1 MKRLLLIVLAV
12 LLLAG
17 CGKKPDSQTPTESTP
32 PQEDGADYR
41 YVVDS
46 TLEDQTDGAVCEYRL
61 DTDSYFGI
69 TGIGSHILAM
79 GNKGLTVLTGQ
90 WGEVT
95 ASFATGDIR
104 SATIMDTAATGIAYY
119 MPNSRQVIVRN
130 PQLQEVVCLDLPKEI
145 VGMPCISLD
154 RNEVFYSTGSEIRA
168 MKMENGISR
177 LVRQQTAVT
186 QSLLSLHFDGKVLL
200 CECTD
205 ADGVVE
211 LEYISAETGQT
222 LGQGANIVE
231 METYQDRYFAFW
243 QDGIVLQSAF
253 GSRTG
258 AAQSLFAPLPSAE
271 EGGGR
276 AAVLEMNGAVDYVQ
290 TEGGLQLSF
299 YDFATGKCTAQ
310 KTLPGVSSPVG
321 FHSDGSYV
329 WMIATDTVNVCQTLY
344 RWDLSKSLNADESVY
359 ISPLYTSKNPDT
371 EGLAQCKT
379 MAGTFQTQYGVKVM
393 FWEDA
398 LVHTAGYSVTAEHH
412 TQVIMDMMKEMEPL
426 LSLVPEKFLLK
437 TVEAGWIRIA
447 IVQDIHNGP
456 DWVQFWEGGDCWIL
470 IKSGTDVVSALIQGM
485 AYGIDSHVLGNSRDF
500 DTWNNLN
507 PSGFQYS
514 YSDKL
519 QEDSKYLQPDRRAFT
534 DAAAMNY
541 PHEDRCRI
549 FYHAMQP
556 DNADMFKTSTMQAK
570 LLRLCTG
577 IREAYNLEKKTVEYA
592 WEQYL
597 NTSLAYVPE
606 Q

>member
-1 MKRLLLIVLAV
+1 MKRLFLILLAV

-17 CGKKPDSQTPTESTP
+17 CGKKPEPVVPTESTP
-32 PQEDGADYR
+32 PVVEGVDYR
-41 YVVDS
+41 YMKDS
-46 TLEDQTDGAVCEYRL
+46 AVEEQTGGAVHQYRL

-69 TGIGSHILAM
+69 AGMGSHILVM

-90 WGEVT
+90 WGEVLATLST
-95 ASFATGDIR
+95 ADVRAT
-104 SATIMDTAATGIAYY
+104 TVMDTAATGIAYY
-119 MPNSRQVIVRN
+119 VPGSRQVVIRN
-130 PQLQEVVCLDLPKEI
+130 PQLQEVTSLELPKEI

-177 LVRQQTAVT
+177 LIRQQSAVT
-186 QSLLSLHFDGKVLL
+186 QSLRSLHFDGKVLL
-200 CECTD
+200 CEFTD

-222 LGQGANIVE
+222 LGRGENVMAL
-231 METYQDRYFAFW
+231 ETYQNRYFAFW
-243 QDGIVLQSAF
+243 QDGVVLQSAF
-253 GSRTG
+253 GSRG
-258 AAQSLFAPLPSAE
+258 NAAQSLFAPLPSAD

-290 TEGGLQLSF
+290 TEGGLELSF
-299 YDFATGKCTAQ
+299 YDFSTGKRTAR
-310 KTLPGVSSPVG
+310 KVLPGVGSPAG
-321 FHSDGSYV
+321 FLSDGSSI
-329 WMIATDTVNVCQTLY
+329 WMLATDTVNTCQALY
-344 RWDLSKSLNADESVY
+344 RWDVKECATEDESVY
-359 ISPLYTSKNPDT
+359 ISPLYTPENPDT

-398 LVHTAGYSVTAEHH
+398 IAHTAGYSVTAEHH

-426 LSLVPEKFLLK
+426 LSLFPEKFLLK

-447 IVQDIHNGP
+447 IVQDIHGGP

-470 IKSGTDVVSALIQGM
+470 VKSGTDVVSALIQGM

-500 DTWNNLN
+500 DTWSDLN
-507 PSGFQYS
+507 PSGFKYS

-519 QEDSKYLQPDRRAFT
+519 QEDSKYLRPDYRAFT
-534 DAAAMNY
+534 DAVAMNY

-556 DNADMFKTSTMQAK
+556 DNADMFKTTTMQKK
-570 LLRLCTG
+570 LMRLCTG